1 MRTFVLA
8 LLALSLVSFGAAC
21 GSDDES
27 SAAATTAESSE
38 EDTTAAAA
46 AAAAEIDTIKSM
58 LDDALAKYKAGDT
71 EAAEETVGDAYLEH
85 FEEVEHPLEE
95 VDEELME
102 DLEHTISTDIR
113 TKMKSGA
120 PASEIEQLIEQTKTD
135 LDEAKSKLQG
145 A

>member
-1 MRTFVLA
+1 MRKLVLA

-27 SAAATTAESSE
+27 SE
-38 EDTTAAAA
+38 EDTTPA

-58 LDDALAKYKAGDT
+58 LDDALAKYKAGDA
-71 EAAEETVGDAYLEH
+71 EAAEEIVGDAYLEH
-85 FEEVEHPLEE
+85 FEKVEHPLEE

-102 DLEHTISTDIR
+102 DLEGTISNDIR
-113 TKMKSGA
+113 TKMKDGA
-120 PASEIEQLIEQTKTD
+120 PASEVEKLIEQTKTD

>member
-27 SAAATTAESSE
+27 SAAATPAESSE
-38 EDTTAAAA
+38 EDTTPA

-85 FEEVEHPLEE
+85 FEDVEHPLEE

-113 TKMKSGA
+113 TKMKTGA

>member
-21 GSDDES
+21 GGDDDS

-38 EDTTAAAA
+38 EDTTPA

-71 EAAEETVGDAYLEH
+71 DAAEETVGDAYLEH
-85 FEEVEHPLEE
+85 FEKVEGPLGEADHE
-95 VDEELME
+95 FMEEL
-102 DLEHTISTDIR
+102 EHRISTEIR
-113 TKMKSGA
+113 DEMKNGASADEVAQMIDETK
-120 PASEIEQLIEQTKTD
+120 QD
-135 LDEAKSKLQG
+135 LAKAQSMLQG
-145 A
+145 S

>member
-21 GSDDES
+21 GSDE
-27 SAAATTAESSE
+27 ESSE
-38 EDTTAAAA
+38 EDTTAA

-58 LDDALAKYKAGDT
+58 LDDALAKYKAGDV

-85 FEEVEHPLEE
+85 FEKVEHPLEE

-102 DLEHTISTDIR
+102 DLERTISTDIR
-113 TKMKSGA
+113 TKMTAGT
-120 PASEIEQLIEQTKTD
+120 PASEIEELIEQTKTD

>member
-21 GSDDES
+21 GSDE
-27 SAAATTAESSE
+27 ESSE
-38 EDTTAAAA
+38 EDTTAA

-58 LDDALAKYKAGDT
+58 LDDAVAKYKAGDV

-113 TKMKSGA
+113 TKMKNGA

>member
-38 EDTTAAAA
+38 EDTTPA

-71 EAAEETVGDAYLEH
+71 DAAEETVGDAYLEH
-85 FEEVEHPLEE
+85 FEDVEHPLEK

-113 TKMKSGA
+113 TKMKNGA

>member
-1 MRTFVLA
+1 MRTFVLV
-8 LLALSLVSFGAAC
+8 LLALTLVGLGAGC
-21 GSDDES
+21 GSDDADE
-27 SAAATTAESSE
+27 ADVTP
-38 EDTTAAAA
+38 A

-58 LDDALAKYKAGDT
+58 LDDALAKYEDGDA
-71 EAAEETVGDAYLEH
+71 EAAEELVGDAYLEH

-113 TKMKSGA
+113 TKMKNGA
-120 PASEIEQLIEQTKTD
+120 PASDIEQLIEQTKTD

>member
-8 LLALSLVSFGAAC
+8 LLALSLVSLGAAC

-38 EDTTAAAA
+38 EDTTPA

-58 LDDALAKYKAGDT
+58 LDDALAKYEAGDT

-85 FEEVEHPLEE
+85 FEKVEHPLEE
-95 VDEELME
+95 VDEELMK

-113 TKMKSGA
+113 TKMKNGA

>member
-8 LLALSLVSFGAAC
+8 LLALSLVPFGAAC
-21 GSDDES
+21 GSDE
-27 SAAATTAESSE
+27 ESSE
-38 EDTTAAAA
+38 EDTTAA

-58 LDDALAKYKAGDT
+58 LDDALAKYKAGDV

-85 FEEVEHPLEE
+85 FETVEHPLEE

-102 DLEHTISTDIR
+102 DLERTISTDIR
-113 TKMKSGA
+113 TKMTAGA
-120 PASEIEQLIEQTKTD
+120 PASEIERLIEQTKTG

>member
-21 GSDDES
+21 GSDE
-27 SAAATTAESSE
+27 ESSE
-38 EDTTAAAA
+38 EDTTAA

-58 LDDALAKYKAGDT
+58 LDDALAKYKAGDV

-102 DLEHTISTDIR
+102 NLEHTISTDIR
-113 TKMKSGA
+113 TKMKDGA

>member
-1 MRTFVLA
+1 MRKFVLA

-27 SAAATTAESSE
+27 SE
-38 EDTTAAAA
+38 EDTTPA

-58 LDDALAKYKAGDT
+58 LDDALAKYEAGDA
-71 EAAEETVGDAYLEH
+71 EAAEQTVGDAYLER
-85 FEEVEHPLEE
+85 FEKVEGPLEE

-102 DLEHTISTDIR
+102 DLEQTISSEIR
-113 TKMKSGA
+113 TKMKDGA
-120 PASEIEQLIEQTKTD
+120 PASELEKLIEQTKTD

-145 A
+145 T

>member
-38 EDTTAAAA
+38 EDTTPAAAA
-46 AAAAEIDTIKSM
+46 AGIDTIKSM

-85 FEEVEHPLEE
+85 FEDVEHPLEE

-113 TKMKSGA
+113 TKMKNGA

>member
-38 EDTTAAAA
+38 EDTTPAD
-46 AAAAEIDTIKSM
+46 AAAEIDTIKSM

-113 TKMKSGA
+113 TKMKNGA

>member
-1 MRTFVLA
+1 MRRFVLA

-21 GSDDES
+21 GSDE
-27 SAAATTAESSE
+27 ESSE
-38 EDTTAAAA
+38 EDTTAA

-58 LDDALAKYKAGDT
+58 LDDALAKYKAGDV

-85 FEEVEHPLEE
+85 FEHVEHPLEE

-102 DLEHTISTDIR
+102 DLERTISNDIR
-113 TKMKSGA
+113 TKMKDGA
-120 PASEIEQLIEQTKTD
+120 PASEVEHLIEQTKTD

-145 A
+145 S

>member
-8 LLALSLVSFGAAC
+8 LLALSVVSFGAAC

-38 EDTTAAAA
+38 EDTTPA

-71 EAAEETVGDAYLEH
+71 DAAEETVGDAYLEH
-85 FEEVEHPLEE
+85 FEHVEHPLEE

-102 DLEHTISTDIR
+102 DLEHTISTEIR
-113 TKMKSGA
+113 AKVKNGA
-120 PASEIEQLIEQTKTD
+120 PTAEVEQLIVVTKAD
-135 LDEAKSKLQG
+135 LDRAKAALQD
-145 A
+145 

>member
-21 GSDDES
+21 GSDE
-27 SAAATTAESSE
+27 ESSE

-46 AAAAEIDTIKSM
+46 ADEIATIKSM
-58 LDDALAKYKAGDT
+58 LDDALAKYKAGDV

-113 TKMKSGA
+113 TKMKDGA
-120 PASEIEQLIEQTKTD
+120 PASQIEQLIEQTKTG